1 LITFI
6 AASHI
11 DTLGGLDYLY
21 KILISGGSSVQ
32 SPSDDDPLSL
42 NDIQTI
48 LESSLRAYGLIYA
61 SLYGENREIKMMH
74 GTSDRRK
81 FYYYY

>member
-48 LESSLRAYGLIYA
+48 LESSLRAYGLLFA
-61 SLYGENREIKMMH
+61 SLYGENRGNRDDAWDEWQA
-74 GTSDRRK
+74 
-81 FYYYY
+81 